1 MKTLPKVFIVGESGT
16 TGLRLQDRLS
26 ERKDIEL
33 LHLPEDKRKDIQTI
47 QAFAKKADL
56 MFLCLPDAAS
66 KEVVDAVKDIPIRIL
81 DTSTAHRTDDDW
93 VYGFPELS
101 KDQKEA
107 ISKAQKV
114 AVPGCHASGV
124 ISILYPLIHAGI
136 LPINYPLHCF
146 SLTGYSGGGKKMI
159 AQYDEEEG
167 ADFKA
172 PRQYGLSQNHK
183 HLPEIMKVCHLC
195 EAPLF
200 SPVVDD
206 FFEGMEVTIGFHT
219 HFLQLPCGLPG
230 EIDTDDF
237 QMIFKKH
244 YENSKLI
251 HLSPLS
257 LEETNGLFLS
267 ANENAGKDSLTIHI
281 AGNDDRVLVIS
292 TFDNLGKGASGAAI
306 ECMNLM
312 LGMPEETGLVM

>member
-33 LHLPEDKRKDIQTI
+33 LHLPEDKRKDIPTI
-47 QAFAKKADL
+47 QAFAKEADL

-66 KEVVDAVKDIPIRIL
+66 KEVVEAVKDIPIRIL

-159 AQYDEEEG
+159 AQYDEEKG

-230 EIDTDDF
+230 DIDTDDF
-237 QMIFKKH
+237 HMIFKKH

-251 HLSPLS
+251 HLSPCLWKRQTASSSLPMKTQEKTASPSISPATMTGSLS
-257 LEETNGLFLS
+257 FPPSTTWAKAHPAPPS
-267 ANENAGKDSLTIHI
+267 NA
-281 AGNDDRVLVIS
+281 
-292 TFDNLGKGASGAAI
+292 
-306 ECMNLM
+306 
-312 LGMPEETGLVM
+312 

>member
-1 MKTLPKVFIVGESGT
+1 MKTLPKIFIVGESGT
-16 TGLRLQDRLS
+16 TGLKLQDRLS
-26 ERKDIEL
+26 ERKDITL
-33 LHLPEDKRKDIQTI
+33 LHLPEDKRKDISAIRTYAQG
-47 QAFAKKADL
+47 ADL

-66 KEVVDAVKDIPIRIL
+66 KEIVDAVKDTSIRIL

-93 VYGFPELS
+93 VYGFSELS
-101 KDQKEA
+101 EGQKET
-107 ISKAQKV
+107 ISQVDKV

-124 ISILYPLIHAGI
+124 ISILYPLVHAGI

-159 AQYDEEEG
+159 AQYEKETSS
-167 ADFKA
+167 DFKA

-200 SPVVDD
+200 SPIVDD
-206 FFEGMEVTIGFHT
+206 FFKGIEVTIGFHT

-230 EIDTDDF
+230 DIGIDDF
-237 QMIFKKH
+237 HMIYSKH
-244 YENSKLI
+244 YSHSKLI
-251 HLSPLS
+251 HLFPLS
-257 LEETNGLFLS
+257 LDETNSLFLS
-267 ANENAGKDSLTIHI
+267 ANENAGKDSMTLHI
-281 AGNDDRVLVIS
+281 AGNDERILVIS
-292 TFDNLGKGASGAAI
+292 SFDNLGKGASGAAI

-312 LGMPEETGLVM
+312 LGLPEETGLVL

>member
-33 LHLPEDKRKDIQTI
+33 LHLPEDKRKDIPTI
-47 QAFAKKADL
+47 QAFAKEADL

-66 KEVVDAVKDIPIRIL
+66 KEVVEAVKDIPIRIL

-107 ISKAQKV
+107 ISQAQKV

-159 AQYDEEEG
+159 QQYENEPTVDLE
-167 ADFKA
+167 A
-172 PRQYGLSQNHK
+172 PRQYGLTQTHK

-195 EAPLF
+195 EKPLF
-200 SPVVDD
+200 SPIVDD
-206 FFEGMEVTIGFHT
+206 YYEGMEVILGFHT

-230 EIDTDDF
+230 EVEKDDF
-237 QMIFKKH
+237 RMI
-244 YENSKLI
+244 YEKQYKDSKFI
-251 HLSPLS
+251 RVKDLSP
-257 LEETNGLFLS
+257 EEMNGAFLS
-267 ANENAGKDSLTIHI
+267 ANENAGKDSMTVYI
-281 AGNDDRVLVIS
+281 AGNDERVLVIS

-306 ECMNLM
+306 QCMNIM
-312 LGMPEETGLVM
+312 LGLPEETGLSL

>member
-1 MKTLPKVFIVGESGT
+1 
-16 TGLRLQDRLS
+16 
-26 ERKDIEL
+26 
-33 LHLPEDKRKDIQTI
+33 
-47 QAFAKKADL
+47 
-56 MFLCLPDAAS
+56 
-66 KEVVDAVKDIPIRIL
+66 
-81 DTSTAHRTDDDW
+81 
-93 VYGFPELS
+93 
-101 KDQKEA
+101 
-107 ISKAQKV
+107 
-114 AVPGCHASGV
+114 
-124 ISILYPLIHAGI
+124 
-136 LPINYPLHCF
+136 
-146 SLTGYSGGGKKMI
+146 MI
-159 AQYDEEEG
+159 AQYDEEKG

-230 EIDTDDF
+230 DIDTDDF
-237 QMIFKKH
+237 HMIFKKH

-312 LGMPEETGLVM
+312 LGMPEETGLVL

>member
-1 MKTLPKVFIVGESGT
+1 
-16 TGLRLQDRLS
+16 
-26 ERKDIEL
+26 
-33 LHLPEDKRKDIQTI
+33 
-47 QAFAKKADL
+47 
-56 MFLCLPDAAS
+56 
-66 KEVVDAVKDIPIRIL
+66 
-81 DTSTAHRTDDDW
+81 
-93 VYGFPELS
+93 
-101 KDQKEA
+101 
-107 ISKAQKV
+107 
-114 AVPGCHASGV
+114 
-124 ISILYPLIHAGI
+124 
-136 LPINYPLHCF
+136 
-146 SLTGYSGGGKKMI
+146 MI
-159 AQYDEEEG
+159 AQYDKEEG
-167 ADFKA
+167 ADFRA

-230 EIDTDDF
+230 DIDTDDF
-237 QMIFKKH
+237 HMIFKKH

-312 LGMPEETGLVM
+312 LGMPEETGLVI